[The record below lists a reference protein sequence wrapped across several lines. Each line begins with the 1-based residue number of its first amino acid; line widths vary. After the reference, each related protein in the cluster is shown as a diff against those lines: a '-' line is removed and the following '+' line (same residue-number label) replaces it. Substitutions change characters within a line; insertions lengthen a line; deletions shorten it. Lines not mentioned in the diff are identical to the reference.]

1 MYKYPMNDMDSVYTH
16 YDKDLH
22 KNVQTPNVIVVASN
36 NATATINFKEDKKD
50 DTKNNV
56 RL

>member
-22 KNVQTPNVIVVASN
+22 KNVQTPNVIAAASN
-36 NATATINFKEDKKD
+36 NFNDDKEDKKD
-50 DTKNNV
+50 DTENDV